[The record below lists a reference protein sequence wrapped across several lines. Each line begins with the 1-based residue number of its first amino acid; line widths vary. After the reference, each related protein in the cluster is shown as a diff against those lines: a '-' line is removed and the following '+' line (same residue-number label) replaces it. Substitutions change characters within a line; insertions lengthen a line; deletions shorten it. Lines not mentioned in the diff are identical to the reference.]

1 MLYGKGGFM
10 NHQTEK
16 KAKEIQELIKNGY
29 NLKDILQKKF
39 NRSNSKLKEHLEK
52 VKDIYTNEELKV
64 LEGMEE
70 NQVSILEKE
79 PIKTV
84 DIFKM
89 EEMEVL
95 KELIK
100 NGGEILNLIKNKNN
114 FEIKD
119 HLLISDRVM
128 NLKDYKI
135 TSIRL
140 SKEIEQEF
148 NELCEVHKGYSK
160 TMILNYALEE
170 FIKKYK

>member
-1 MLYGKGGFM
+1 M

-39 NRSNSKLKEHLEK
+39 NRSNLKLKEHLEK

-79 PIKTV
+79 PTKTV

-100 NGGEILNLIKNKNN
+100 NGGEILNLIKNKNQ
-114 FEIKD
+114 I
-119 HLLISDRVM
+119 I
-128 NLKDYKI
+128 
-135 TSIRL
+135 
-140 SKEIEQEF
+140 
-148 NELCEVHKGYSK
+148 
-160 TMILNYALEE
+160 
-170 FIKKYK
+170 